1 MAKGTLTFTERSRAD
16 GVVPH
21 ATESSQC
28 PEFHIT
34 NLIQDQKNEAHRSLV
49 TSLRLHPRAWIQ
61 GQIFLTPKAL
71 DGLPH
76 SSSVIGEVGLRLPS
90 VLVILTSMRVMG
102 GTLGRTMM
110 QGRGQR
116 VGQVERS
123 QKPSYKEK
131 LGPER
136 GKLKGQWSD
145 QKGN

>member
-1 MAKGTLTFTERSRAD
+1 MGSGEPMAKGTLTFTERSRAD
-16 GVVPH
+16 GVVPD

-34 NLIQDQKNEAHRSLV
+34 NLIQGQKNEAHRSLV
-49 TSLRLHPRAWIQ
+49 SSLRLHPRAWIP

-76 SSSVIGEVGLRLPS
+76 CSSVIGEMGLRLPS
-90 VLVILTSMRVMG
+90 VLVILTSTRVMG
-102 GTLGRTMM
+102 GRLRRATM

-116 VGQVERS
+116 AGQAERS

-131 LGPER
+131 
-136 GKLKGQWSD
+136 
-145 QKGN
+145 